1 MGRKCRKKQL
11 YSKCRQKME
20 SLPVILGTG
29 QPPRVR
35 RGGCPQKPRS
45 LGMFGIAI
53 VWKSEE
59 NKRNF

>member
-1 MGRKCRKKQL
+1 MERKCREKQL
-11 YSKCRQKME
+11 YSKCRQEME

-35 RGGCPQKPRS
+35 RVGYPQKPRS
-45 LGMFGIAI
+45 MGMFGIAI
-53 VWKSEE
+53 VWELKE